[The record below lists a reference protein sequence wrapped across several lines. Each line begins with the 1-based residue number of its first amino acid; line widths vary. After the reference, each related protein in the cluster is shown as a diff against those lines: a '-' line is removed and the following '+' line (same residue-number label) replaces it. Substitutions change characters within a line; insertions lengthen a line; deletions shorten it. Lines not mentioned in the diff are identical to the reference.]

1 MVRFC
6 LLILAGAGI
15 FYLFQQHSSAAPSDR
30 EVLGIGLAALTFA
43 IAAVV
48 RVPAREAPKRPSG
61 FFIR

>member
-15 FYLFQQHSSAAPSDR
+15 YYLFQQHSSVAPTER
-30 EVLGIGLAALTFA
+30 EIIGIGLAALTFA

-48 RVPAREAPKRPSG
+48 RVPARQAPKRQSG
-61 FFIR
+61 FFTR